1 VPPGAV
7 GELYIAGLGLARG
20 YLYRPDLT
28 AERFV
33 PDPFGEPGA
42 RLYRTG
48 DLGRRRGGRRG
59 GGLEFL
65 GRADQQVKVRGFR
78 IELGEI
84 EAVLGGAAAVRRC
97 AVVVREDV
105 AGARRLVA
113 YLALSAGSGAATPA
127 NLAGLADLADLAA
140 LLRAKLP
147 DYMVPHL
154 LVPLPELP
162 LTPNGKID
170 HRALLALAAPEGA
183 AATAHV
189 APRNRREEVLAA
201 VWAEV
206 LHRDRVSVHDNFFAL
221 GGDSILAMRTVAR
234 SRARGLQFT
243 PRQLFQNQTVGEL
256 AAVAKAV
263 DLAAE
268 GASLA
273 PAPAVAAPPE
283 PDRFAADDFPLA
295 GLDQAALD
303 VLFAELI
310 DEAEQG
316 PLSRR

>member
-1 VPPGAV
+1 
-7 GELYIAGLGLARG
+7 
-20 YLYRPDLT
+20 
-28 AERFV
+28 
-33 PDPFGEPGA
+33 
-42 RLYRTG
+42 
-48 DLGRRRGGRRG
+48 
-59 GGLEFL
+59 LEFL

-84 EAVLGGAAAVRRC
+84 EAVLGGEAAVRRC

-113 YLALSAGSGAATPA
+113 YLALSDGSGAATTSS
-127 NLAGLADLADLAA
+127 LADLAA

-170 HRALLALAAPEGA
+170 RRALLALAAPEGGA
-183 AATAHV
+183 AAAEHV
-189 APRNRREEVLAA
+189 APRNRLEGVLAA

-234 SRARGLQFT
+234 SRFRGLHFT

-256 AAVAKAV
+256 AAVAKAA

-268 GASLA
+268 GESLA
-273 PAPAVAAPPE
+273 ALPAVAAPPE
-283 PDRFAADDFPLA
+283 PDRLAADDFPLA

-303 VLFAELI
+303 ALFTELI
-310 DEAEQG
+310 GEAEQG
-316 PLSRR
+316 PLTPAS